1 MEFVHR
7 DQAVSALYIEDKLSR
22 QASHGLGR
30 SLVTQLEGLFPDPL
44 KRGKLDADVLV
55 AAHTSPHMQTMV
67 NDDAEMIVRNGQTG
81 QENPVFPETFDME
94 KHLVINHTIDRGGIG
109 GALLRF
115 MISMGYLWAS
125 YI

>member
-7 DQAVSALYIEDKLSR
+7 DQAVAALYIEDKLSR

-67 NDDAEMIVRNGQTG
+67 NDEKEIIVCNTQTG
-81 QENPVFPETFDME
+81 EAYPVFPPHFDMS
-94 KHLVINHTIDRGGIG
+94 KHLVINHTIDRGSIG
-109 GALLRF
+109 GALLHF

-125 YI
+125 YT